1 MECSE
6 NKKTCKEPLCI
17 VDHTRILVDVSSCAE
32 LIKEALTNS
41 SKSELTSKE
50 IFQSVSSS
58 HPQYKYNQEKLKSMI
73 KHTLQDSW
81 NRGFSRVTKFKLS
94 SFKLQ
99 STKVRYFWRLATQE
113 NPSSVPPKQSSSPTK
128 YGAKMIRE
136 AFLNSDKP
144 ELTLKEICETLKSR
158 NTCYQVWSLPNFL
171 KFTF

>member
-1 MECSE
+1 M
-6 NKKTCKEPLCI
+6 KIKTFKEPLYI

-58 HPQYKYNQEKLKSMI
+58 HPEYKYNQEKLKSMI

-81 NRGFSRVTKFKLS
+81 NRGFSRVTKFNNQS
-94 SFKLQ
+94 S
-99 STKVRYFWRLATQE
+99 KVRYFWRLATQE

-158 NTCYQVWSLPNFL
+158 NTSNQVWSLPNFL